1 MMNAE
6 RLQQAELPWRV
17 QCVEETS
24 STSDLIREAGL
35 KGEPEGLVI
44 FAEAQTAGRGQRS
57 NAWVTPKGL
66 DLMFSVLLRP
76 QLPLVQWP
84 RLTTVAAL
92 AMCKGIEDFL
102 PLIPK
107 IKWPNDIYLGPRKV
121 CGLLAETF
129 TGAEGSFLVLG
140 IGMNV
145 NTIAFAEE
153 LRGIATSL
161 LQELP
166 ATIRE
171 VNRELLAA
179 TLLRELAAVLPLWGD
194 DFHEAVAAVRKRS
207 LLIGQSIR
215 AKVNGQ
221 EMHGRVLDLN
231 HEGHLVLAQAD
242 GSSLVLSSAA
252 EVRML

>member
-1 MMNAE
+1 MD
-6 RLQQAELPWRV
+6 
-17 QCVEETS
+17 ETT
-24 STSDLIREAGL
+24 STSDLVREAGIN
-35 KGEPEGLVI
+35 GEPEGLVI
-44 FAEAQTAGRGQRS
+44 FAEAQSAGRGQRS

-76 QLPLVQWP
+76 QHPLSHWP
-84 RLTTVAAL
+84 RLTTLAAL

-129 TGAEGSFLVLG
+129 TGTDGPFLVLG
-140 IGMNV
+140 VGMNV
-145 NTIAFAEE
+145 NTVIFPEE

-179 TLLRELAAVLPLWGD
+179 TLLRELAAVLPLWAD

-207 LLIGQSIR
+207 ALIGHGIR
-215 AKVNGQ
+215 ARVNGQ
-221 EMHGRVLDLN
+221 ELHGRVVDLN
-231 HEGHLVLAQAD
+231 HEGHLILEQVD

-252 EVRML
+252 EVRLQ